1 MRAVRAAAL
10 FGLGVAV
17 GWLTWD
23 SLQAWFDELDLVSGG
38 YW

>member
-1 MRAVRAAAL
+1 MRVVRAVAL

-23 SLQAWFDELDLVSGG
+23 SVQQWLDDLELVSGSD
-38 YW
+38 W

>member
-1 MRAVRAAAL
+1 MRAVRAVAL

-23 SLQAWFDELDLVSGG
+23 SVQAWFDELDIVSSSDR
-38 YW
+38 